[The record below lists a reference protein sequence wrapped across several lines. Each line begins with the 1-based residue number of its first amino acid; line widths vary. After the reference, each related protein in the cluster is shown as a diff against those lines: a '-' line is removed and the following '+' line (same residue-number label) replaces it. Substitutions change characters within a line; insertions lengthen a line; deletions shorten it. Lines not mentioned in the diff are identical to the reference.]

1 MLISSPIPDSTCVN
15 FRCRTCSPEM
25 AKESQTYSVNLGGLG
40 SFPTRVVNSNPNGT
54 FIFVF

>member
-1 MLISSPIPDSTCVN
+1 
-15 FRCRTCSPEM
+15 M

-54 FIFVF
+54 FIFVFWEQETKKGQKEFRE